1 MAHVVLL
8 DLPPATRTSAS
19 TLDVAAGC
27 RFELVAG
34 FCEQYYY
41 YYYYYYYTRLTA
53 SFPGQPGYAGT
64 RKVKSV
70 WF

>member
-1 MAHVVLL
+1 VAHVVLL

-41 YYYYYYYTRLTA
+41 YYYYTRLMA